1 MINESSIKSKV
12 GIKTNL
18 INSVLIST
26 ILTIGILLF
35 IYSIS
40 FSEKSM
46 SNISILV
53 LLGFCILIAV
63 IEFKKAKGLKILNKA
78 IIEMKKGN
86 FIEIEERYLK
96 NKKEVGEIGRGL
108 NSIIISTNKM
118 LKEIKR
124 DTEDI
129 DAQAVGLTYISEDML
144 ELTSD
149 IARSTEI
156 VTNATRGQTKN
167 IDDIVGKLFEF
178 GQYINGVSDS
188 TICIDNLANE
198 IGEKSLSTNQEL
210 KELSIVIEN
219 LNSNFNNFRDS
230 LNVMMNEIKSVNE
243 MTDIINS
250 ISERTNLLALNAAI
264 EAARAG
270 EAGKGFSV
278 VASEIRKLAEM
289 SKSSSDKIY
298 YIVDSIL
305 KNILILNEKTIL
317 IDTDITEQNDAVDK
331 TINVFEDISKG
342 INIIMPKVHEI
353 VEAFDNVNTKKENIL
368 EDIEEISS
376 MSQEILVTTEEILNT
391 ANELNSM
398 GDEVTGAANNL
409 KKLINNMKQNEVVKI
424 KS

>member
-1 MINESSIKSKV
+1 MINGSSIKSRV
-12 GIKTNL
+12 GVKTNL
-18 INSVLIST
+18 INSVLIATVS
-26 ILTIGILLF
+26 IICILLF

-40 FSEKSM
+40 FYEKSM
-46 SNISILV
+46 SNIIII
-53 LLGFCILIAV
+53 LLGFCIFISI
-63 IEFKKAKGLKILNKA
+63 IEVKKTKGIKILNKA

-86 FIEIEERYLK
+86 FIEIDDRHLK
-96 NKKEVGEIGRGL
+96 GKTEVVEISRGL
-108 NSIIISTNKM
+108 NSIISSTNKM

-129 DAQAVGLTYISEDML
+129 DAQAVGLTYISDDML

-167 IDDIVGKLFEF
+167 IDDIVEKLFEF
-178 GQYINGVSDS
+178 GHYINGVSDS
-188 TICIDNLANE
+188 TICIDNLVNG
-198 IGEKSLSTNQEL
+198 IGEKSMNTNQEL

-219 LNSNFNNFRDS
+219 LNGNFNNFRDS
-230 LNVMMNEIKSVNE
+230 LNLMMNEIKSVNE
-243 MTDIINS
+243 MTGIINS

-289 SKSSSDKIY
+289 SKSSSNKIY
-298 YIVDSIL
+298 YIVDNIL
-305 KNILILNEKTIL
+305 KNISILNEKTLL
-317 IDTDITEQNDAVDK
+317 IDTNITEQNAAVDK

-342 INIIMPKVHEI
+342 INNIMPKVHEI
-353 VEAFDNVNTKKENIL
+353 VKAFDNVNTKKENIL

-398 GDEVTGAANNL
+398 GDEVTGAASNL
-409 KKLINNMKQNEVVKI
+409 KKSINNMKKNEI
-424 KS
+424 AAINY